1 MSDRPGQANGPVV
14 TLEKIKKDYL
24 IGDSLVH
31 ALRGVSMAVQRGEFL
46 AIMGPSG
53 SGKSTLMNMIGC
65 LDTPSAGKVFLEG
78 RDTSELDEEELAQ
91 VRNRFVGFVFQLF
104 NLLARISI
112 LENVMT
118 PLMYRGVPT
127 RERREHALAV
137 LQRVGLG
144 DRVNH
149 RPTEL
154 SGGERQR
161 AAIARAL
168 VTEPLLV
175 LADEPTGALD
185 STTGDSILQLFTEI
199 NREGTTVI
207 VVTHDAHVSSY
218 SRRIVRLKDGL
229 LEESGHVS

>member
-14 TLEKIKKDYL
+14 TLENIKKDYL

-118 PLMYRGVPT
+118 PLMYRGVPA